1 VYDYGTGG
9 INAAF
14 DYSTLAEQRQGVVF
28 LNNYCGNKTVNGSVA
43 GVGASQFAAMHL
55 GFDED
60 LAGGT
65 AGDNLFQLQ
74 NVPLGPRDLVAAL
87 HDDATERVNR
97 FILRRGVNAAD
108 NSTLPVIDFSAA
120 ESFAPASATA
130 TVTGLAGDVASVF
143 TGLGTFYY
151 PRLSQF
157 RFEVTTS
164 VPYDALPAAQLAPGD
179 VQRLVGYAQNCCE
192 PQYRTVDVYFRN
204 VVDRTLAF
212 GPAAAT
218 PTIST
223 VTGSSFAR
231 PRIQMPVQPEYNRSI
246 EAFFSQGTGASE
258 RSAYYRASS
267 DYYAT
272 APTTWDLTYPDVS
285 AVAGFN
291 TAWAFQPGA
300 TTSWTVFVFGGDFL
314 PFEDATLPADGDAF
328 RSAYREGGPFTALR
342 RAAGGDASTARR
354 GFGRAPLGMKR

>member
-1 VYDYGTGG
+1 
-9 INAAF
+9 
-14 DYSTLAEQRQGVVF
+14 
-28 LNNYCGNKTVNGSVA
+28 
-43 GVGASQFAAMHL
+43 
-55 GFDED
+55 
-60 LAGGT
+60 
-65 AGDNLFQLQ
+65 
-74 NVPLGPRDLVAAL
+74 
-87 HDDATERVNR
+87 
-97 FILRRGVNAAD
+97 
-108 NSTLPVIDFSAA
+108 
-120 ESFAPASATA
+120 
-130 TVTGLAGDVASVF
+130 VASVF

-164 VPYDALPAAQLAPGD
+164 VPYDALPVAQLAPGD
-179 VQRLVGYAQNCCE
+179 VQRLVGYAQSCCVPE
-192 PQYRTVDVYFRN
+192 SRTVDVYFRN
-204 VVDRTLAF
+204 AVDRTLAF

-246 EAFFSQGTGASE
+246 EVFFSQGSGASE
-258 RSAYYRASS
+258 RSTYYRASS

-300 TTSWTVFVFGGDFL
+300 STSWTVFVFGGDFL

-342 RAAGGDASTARR
+342 RAAGGDASMVPR
-354 GFGRAPLGMKR
+354 GFGRALPGVKR